1 MKKLLCISFSLLS
14 LLLGGA
20 LTARAQEDMRVLPE
34 VPKPLYYVDHPHSI
48 TLSTGF
54 PFIFAMMYPPGSG
67 DNGWTMDGWK
77 TGIKYKTWTA
87 TNLNV
92 GYNYQI
98 NKRWEVSF
106 LITVCGYVYSRYAY
120 PQKGEDQYGNPQYDW
135 NATPENQGVHYDLR
149 GIMPAVMARYYW
161 LARKSAFQMY
171 SATGIAY
178 IPSSSLP
185 VFPTLTPVGIRFG
198 SGHWYGVAELTFGT
212 TATLLLAGA
221 GYRF

>member
-1 MKKLLCISFSLLS
+1 MKKLFCISFGLLS

-34 VPKPLYYVDHPHSI
+34 VPKPLHYVDHPHSI
-48 TLSTGF
+48 TVSTGY
-54 PFIFAMMYPPGSG
+54 PFIFAALSRPGAPNNSMTME
-67 DNGWTMDGWK
+67 GWNLGF
-77 TGIKYKTWTA
+77 KYKTWIS

-106 LITVCGYVYSRYAY
+106 LITVCGCIYSRYAY
-120 PQKGEDQYGNPQYDW
+120 PRTWDDEYGNRQYDW
-135 NATPENQGVHYDLR
+135 NATPEDQGVHYEHIAL
-149 GIMPAVMARYYW
+149 MPAVMARYYW

-171 SATGIAY
+171 SAAGIAY
-178 IPSSSLP
+178 VPDSSIP

-198 SGHWYGVAELTFGT
+198 GGHWYGVAELTIGT